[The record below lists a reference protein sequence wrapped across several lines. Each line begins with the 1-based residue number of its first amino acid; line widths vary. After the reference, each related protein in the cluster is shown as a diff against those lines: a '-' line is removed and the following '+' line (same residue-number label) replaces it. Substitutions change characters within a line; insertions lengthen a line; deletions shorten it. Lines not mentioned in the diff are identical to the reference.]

1 MSQSELYVALDV
13 SSTEALRLGERLTGV
28 VDGLKVGLSLYT
40 EAGPGLVRELRAHG
54 HRVFLDLKYHDIPHQ
69 VGLAVAK
76 ACDLGVS
83 LITIHTCGGREMM
96 ESAARASEG
105 YDAKVVGVTVLTSLD
120 RDALG
125 EVSVRGPLEAV
136 VDGRAR
142 LAHEAGLDGVVASAQ
157 ELRLLRDAYPR
168 PFCIVTPGI
177 RPAGGAHGD
186 QARVTTPKEAVAR
199 GSDVL
204 VMGRPITQADDPVMA
219 AQALMREIRGE

>member
-1 MSQSELYVALDV
+1 MSQAELYVPLDV
-13 SSTEALRLGERLTGV
+13 SSDEALRLGERLTGV

-40 EAGPGLVRELRAHG
+40 EAGPSLLRGLRDQG
-54 HRVFLDLKYHDIPHQ
+54 HQVFLDLKYHDIPHQ
-69 VGLAVAK
+69 VGLAVSK

-83 LITIHTCGGREMM
+83 LLTIHTCGGREMM
-96 ESAARASEG
+96 EYAARASEG
-105 YDAKVVGVTVLTSLD
+105 YDTKVVAVTVLTSLD

-125 EVSVRGPLEAV
+125 EVGVRGPLEAV
-136 VDGRAR
+136 VDGRAS

-157 ELRLLRDAYPR
+157 ELRVLRDAYPR

-177 RPAGGAHGD
+177 RPAGGSHGD

-204 VMGRPITQADDPVMA
+204 VMGRPITQAADPVMA
-219 AQALMREIRGE
+219 AKALMQEIRGE